1 MAKHQTDTQLKNDEF
16 TKIFD
21 EYRSRIEEI
30 TKKTTDDEVPPP
42 KDESQYVIDSDNQQ
56 SEEII
61 AKKQSESDI
70 VRAEAEWQAN
80 KEATAIIKEAK
91 LQAQQLLIEAEEIIK
106 KEAKKKTQ
114 SQIEK
119 IIEKS
124 KKESED
130 LISQA
135 REAAERERSELI
147 ANSKQEVEQLIKEIT
162 ERCREESLAQS
173 SQIIVEAR
181 EKAEQIISGVVTSS
195 SELSKKITAIMK
207 KTQDTVSELESEM
220 KSEVGE
226 LTEAIAEAQHI
237 LEEATTSV
245 FLRGETGVETEE
257 AVATPSDEGTVII
270 ENTVL
275 SVRLMG
281 EKSNGKKGGKPLFTG
296 QVELKSVSSFEYRHL
311 KELMNY
317 LANIPGIKYVQENA
331 SEKEMSV
338 LFNVKEPIP
347 LLDIFSDIPL
357 VDEVVEEGDGI
368 SLILKNHS

>member
-1 MAKHQTDTQLKNDEF
+1 MAKRQTDTQLKNDEF

-21 EYRSRIEEI
+21 EYRARIEEI
-30 TKKTTDDEVPPP
+30 TKKTTDDNVPLS
-42 KDESQYVIDSDNQQ
+42 KDESQYVIDSDNQRT
-56 SEEII
+56 EEII

-70 VRAEAEWQAN
+70 FRAEVEWQAN
-80 KEATAIIKEAK
+80 KEAAEIIEEAK
-91 LQAQQLLIEAEEIIK
+91 LQAQQLLVEAEEIIK

-124 KKESED
+124 KKESEE

-135 REAAERERSELI
+135 RQAAERGRSELI
-147 ANSKQEVEQLIKEIT
+147 DNSKQEVEQLIQEIT
-162 ERCREESLAQS
+162 EKCREESLAQS
-173 SQIIVEAR
+173 SQIIIEAR
-181 EKAEQIISGVVTSS
+181 EKAEQIISGLVTSS
-195 SELSKKITAIMK
+195 AELSKTITAIMK
-207 KTQDTVSELESEM
+207 KAQNTISEFENEIQL
-220 KSEVGE
+220 EVGE
-226 LTEAIAEAQHI
+226 LTEAIAEAQNI

-245 FLRGETGVETEE
+245 FRRGETGVETEE
-257 AVATPSDEGTVII
+257 AMAIPSDESTEII
-270 ENTVL
+270 QNTVL

-281 EKSNGKKGGKPLFTG
+281 EKSNGKKGSQPLYTG
-296 QVELKSVSSFEYRHL
+296 QVELKSISSFEYRHL